1 MEGPLLTKGEQIVDT
16 TVDGGSSSNAERTI
30 NISVTDNLSSQMMN
44 EEAGF
49 YPGSEQLRRRGRKLA
64 SQAVIFHVWKQ
75 RNNLIHNATALSPAT
90 VFISL
95 DRELRNLISSRRTK
109 NHFSSLMALSIR

>member
-49 YPGSEQLRRRGRKLA
+49 YPGSEQLRRRGR
-64 SQAVIFHVWKQ
+64 
-75 RNNLIHNATALSPAT
+75 
-90 VFISL
+90 
-95 DRELRNLISSRRTK
+95 ELRNLISSRRTK